1 MIWTFL
7 YIIFIHWIADFVFQS
22 RQMGENKSKSNYWLT
37 IHVLTYSCITI
48 TCWLLLMFIDGSH
61 FTIKNYDLVNRFEL
75 SFIFI
80 FVLHWITDYITSRI
94 TGKYAV
100 EKRWYGFFTTIGFD
114 QVLHY
119 VQLFTVYNYIL
130 TNTNI

>member
-7 YIIFIHWIADFVFQS
+7 YIILIHWIADFVFQS

-37 IHVLTYSCITI
+37 MHVLTYSFITTI
-48 TCWLLLMFIDGSH
+48 CWSLLLFIDPSQ
-61 FTIKNYDLVNRFEL
+61 FPVIDYNLLNRFEL
-75 SFIFI
+75 SLIFI
-80 FVLHWITDYITSRI
+80 FGMHWVTDYITSRV
-94 TGKYAV
+94 TGKFAV

-119 VQLFTVYNYIL
+119 AQLFLTYKYIL